1 MVVELH
7 THIICNLN
15 FFGKTPHLDT
25 IFNLKKCVAY
35 VHEIGLQFQTKRWTL
50 AFTTKNQ
57 LI

>member
-35 VHEIGLQFQTKRWTL
+35 VHEIGLQFQTKR
-50 AFTTKNQ
+50 
-57 LI
+57 